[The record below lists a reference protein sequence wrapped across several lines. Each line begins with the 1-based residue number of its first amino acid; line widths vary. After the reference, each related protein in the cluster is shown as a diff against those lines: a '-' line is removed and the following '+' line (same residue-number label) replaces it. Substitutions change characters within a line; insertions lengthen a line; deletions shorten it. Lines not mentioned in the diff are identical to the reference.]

1 MLKMSGQY
9 FMADVNREIKLDKR
23 NESFWSQAVLFR
35 LKNICKSTDYST
47 LC

>member
-23 NESFWSQAVLFR
+23 NESWSRAVLFH
-35 LKNICKSTDYST
+35 LKNIYKSTDYST